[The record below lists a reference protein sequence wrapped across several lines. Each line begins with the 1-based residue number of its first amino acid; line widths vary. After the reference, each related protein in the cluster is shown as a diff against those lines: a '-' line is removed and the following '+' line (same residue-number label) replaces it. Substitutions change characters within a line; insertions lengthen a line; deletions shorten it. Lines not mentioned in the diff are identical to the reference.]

1 MKISDHYL
9 EEARRVTSSNCDDR
23 PKQTNIDLIVI
34 HCISLPPGKFGGH
47 YIDKLFLNQLDPTDD
62 PYFRSVC
69 QLKVSAHILLERGG
83 QITQYVPFNLRA
95 WHAGESMFEGRKRCN
110 DYSIGIE
117 MEGTEDTPYND
128 KQYTQLA
135 RLIRVLIKNYPNLS
149 EQRIV
154 GHSTIAP
161 GRKTDPGKSFD
172 WDRLRRLLDDDVS

>member
-1 MKISDHYL
+1 
-9 EEARRVTSSNCDDR
+9 
-23 PKQTNIDLIVI
+23 
-34 HCISLPPGKFGGH
+34 
-47 YIDKLFLNQLDPTDD
+47 
-62 PYFRSVC
+62 
-69 QLKVSAHILLERGG
+69 
-83 QITQYVPFNLRA
+83 
-95 WHAGESMFEGRKRCN
+95 MFEGRKRCN